1 MSGLPVEAKAA
12 SLAAR
17 RASTGDIKS
26 LEKIIN
32 LSYEAQNTGNFQR
45 LIQLD
50 QIFHEMLGD
59 ISKNPVLRKILE
71 DLHNVCLRFWY
82 LSIDSIPQD
91 YQIAEDL
98 DLIATAIRE
107 GDHELAAKLNAR
119 HVMEFLKLIE

>member
-1 MSGLPVEAKAA
+1 M
-12 SLAAR
+12 
-17 RASTGDIKS
+17 
-26 LEKIIN
+26 
-32 LSYEAQNTGNFQR
+32 YETQNTGNFQR

-50 QIFHEMLGD
+50 QIFHETLGD
-59 ISKNPVLRKILE
+59 ISKNPVLRKIIE

-98 DLIATAIRE
+98 DLIVTAIRE
-107 GDHELAAKLNAR
+107 GDHELAVKLNAR